1 MKVHS
6 NNLFGSS
13 LDLWKDQSIVLGTP
27 VASPSS
33 GHSFQLKNQPKK
45 AQNRPFFW
53 YHFKFKQK
61 IIRWPEPANISQ
73 EESLMISKDQS
84 ALLGSIRALTG
95 RSTNFKNR
103 PKFIKKIMSNSFL
116 LQKDA
121 TFSMK
126 IRFHH
131 VVLSM
136 NKGLHLGRHNSPF
149 SFVNFDKFQ

>member
-45 AQNRPFFW
+45 TQNLPFLW

-103 PKFIKKIMSNSFL
+103 PKFIKKNKKIMSNSFL
-116 LQKDA
+116 QAKFFIF
-121 TFSMK
+121 TVHQHGQYF
-126 IRFHH
+126 RG
-131 VVLSM
+131 VL
-136 NKGLHLGRHNSPF
+136 GC
-149 SFVNFDKFQ
+149 V